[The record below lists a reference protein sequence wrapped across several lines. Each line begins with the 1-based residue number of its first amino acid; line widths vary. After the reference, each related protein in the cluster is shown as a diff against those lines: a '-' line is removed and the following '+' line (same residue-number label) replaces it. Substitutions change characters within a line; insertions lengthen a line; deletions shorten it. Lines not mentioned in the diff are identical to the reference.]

1 MSISIALL
9 RIAPLVLS
17 TCVLRFSMDQLLFL
31 WIFLNPRLARH
42 ANAVLPPYLDIFT
55 TRKSYILSAFYPVL
69 IATGLANRF
78 LAEPPLGPHASS
90 SSAAAATWWYDAGT
104 LLALLHFAFT
114 PGLNRKAR
122 AVIAIPA
129 TAKSSKRTGD
139 EKKAAAEML
148 DWLHLHAFR
157 SVFVDL
163 PCMFCF
169 AIAVMRCLIR
179 AD

>member
-1 MSISIALL
+1 MSTSIALL

-31 WIFLNPRLARH
+31 WIFLNPSLAKH
-42 ANAVLPPYLDIFT
+42 ANTVLPTYLDIFM
-55 TRKSYILSAFYPVL
+55 TRKAYVLSAFYPVL

-78 LAEPPLGPHASS
+78 LADPGPQAGP
-90 SSAAAATWWYDAGT
+90 AAARWWYDAGT

-114 PGLNRKAR
+114 ARLNMRVDPIIAKASFKTEARK
-122 AVIAIPA
+122 
-129 TAKSSKRTGD
+129 
-139 EKKAAAEML
+139 KKAAEML
-148 DWLHLHAFR
+148 GWLHLHAFR

-169 AIAVMRCLIR
+169 GIAVMRCLVR
-179 AD
+179 VD

>member
-17 TCVLRFSMDQLLFL
+17 TCVLRLSMDQLLFF

-122 AVIAIPA
+122 AD
-129 TAKSSKRTGD
+129 GD

>member
-1 MSISIALL
+1 MSTSIALL

-31 WIFLNPRLARH
+31 WIFLNPSLAKH
-42 ANAVLPPYLDIFT
+42 ANTVLPTYLDIFM
-55 TRKSYILSAFYPVL
+55 TRKAYVLSAFYPVL

-78 LAEPPLGPHASS
+78 LAEPGPQAGP
-90 SSAAAATWWYDAGT
+90 AAARWWYDAGT

-114 PGLNRKAR
+114 ARLNRRVDPIIAKASFKTEAR
-122 AVIAIPA
+122 
-129 TAKSSKRTGD
+129 
-139 EKKAAAEML
+139 KKKAAEML
-148 DWLHLHAFR
+148 GWLHLHAFR

-169 AIAVMRCLIR
+169 GIAVMRCLVR
-179 AD
+179 GD